1 MCRIYFYS
9 RPCGRGDGQ
18 QILKVYEAKAIST
31 HAPAGGATDCR
42 AVFREP
48 CFISTH
54 APAGGATGM
63 QTSKNATG
71 KNFYSRPCG
80 RGDSAP
86 AASSSLSAA
95 ISTHAPAGGATDDAG
110 GVGPVHT
117 ISTHAPAG
125 GATAP
130 ARDSR
135 RRQ

>member
-18 QILKVYEAKAIST
+18 QILKVYEAKA
-31 HAPAGGATDCR
+31 
-42 AVFREP
+42 
-48 CFISTH
+48 ISTH